1 MWSAYC
7 KKTASNIWWAAFAN
21 LLASSIA
28 FVNLLL
34 AEFPFIKSSTG
45 IRAVGVSS
53 VLLPAL
59 DSMILVVSSGSSN
72 DLSCRQYVLEVYK
85 LRFSLRNLKG

>member
-1 MWSAYC
+1 MLFCYRYLGNYQKADIMWSAYC

-45 IRAVGVSS
+45 IR
-53 VLLPAL
+53 LL
-59 DSMILVVSSGSSN
+59 
-72 DLSCRQYVLEVYK
+72 VY
-85 LRFSLRNLKG
+85 LAFYCLHLIV